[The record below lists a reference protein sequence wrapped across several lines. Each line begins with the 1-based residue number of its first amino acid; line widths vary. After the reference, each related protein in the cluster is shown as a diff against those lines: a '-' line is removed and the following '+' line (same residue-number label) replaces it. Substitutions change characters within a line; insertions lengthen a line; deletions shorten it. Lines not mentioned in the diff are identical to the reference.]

1 MQKPINGR
9 MNPIFNRSKIKG
21 GGVSPIIIRMA
32 LILIVAPV
40 RKTIGTIK
48 HERFERR
55 NMSKLKTFSAAE
67 ECMWT
72 MFIDGVGGLGGHF
85 RIWERIA
92 QVGFLHSANAPV
104 EMTRRMR
111 NRSANIFIFGV

>member
-9 MNPIFNRSKIKG
+9 MKPIFNRSKIKG

-32 LILIVAPV
+32 LILIVASV
-40 RKTIGTIK
+40 RKAIGSIK
-48 HERFERR
+48 HERFERW

>member
-1 MQKPINGR
+1 
-9 MNPIFNRSKIKG
+9 
-21 GGVSPIIIRMA
+21 MA
-32 LILIVAPV
+32 LILIAASV
-40 RKTIGTIK
+40 RKAIGSIK

-55 NMSKLKTFSAAE
+55 NMSKLNAAE

-72 MFIDGVGGLGGHF
+72 MSIDGFWGLGGHF

-104 EMTRRMR
+104 EMTRRTR